1 MYLVY
6 FHNGILVLVICVM
19 YIQYLYIID
28 NRYREKSSFVVSS
41 NECRTLNKI
50 KIIIS
55 FEKKRNK

>member
-28 NRYREKSSFVVSS
+28 NRYREKSSFSS